1 MSVPSPQATPGAPG
15 QQHWVPGTPGAP
27 QGQVVGAPVQTVQT
41 AGIQTPGVPMV
52 QGAPLSQ
59 DEAQR
64 QLLFQ
69 RQQQLRRLQLLQ
81 QQKQAQLQ
89 AQQAGQVVQ
98 GQVQGQV
105 VQGQVVQ
112 GQVVQGQVGPGQVVQ
127 GPSPRMNMPFPPTG
141 PGPVQQQV
149 CFYFH

>member
-1 MSVPSPQATPGAPG
+1 MTVNSPQATPGAPG

-27 QGQVVGAPVQTVQT
+27 QQGQVVGGSPVQTVQT
-41 AGIQTPGVPMV
+41 AGIQTPGAPMV
-52 QGAPLSQ
+52 QGANLSH

-98 GQVQGQV
+98 GQV

-112 GQVVQGQVGPGQVVQ
+112 GQVVPGQVVQ
-127 GPSPRMNMPFPPTG
+127 GPGPRMSMPFAPTG
-141 PGPVQQQV
+141 PVQVPQQV
-149 CFYFH
+149 CF